1 MAGYLLRS
9 AVMGITVWVLQFLL
23 AIAFCAA
30 GLMKL
35 LRPKAEL
42 RERMTWVADVTP
54 RGIKLIG
61 TIELLGGLGLVL
73 PALTGIA
80 PVLTLIAAIGLSLVM
95 IGALVVHAR
104 LHDAPGQFAPAIVL
118 LILLLLCIWGMLAVG
133 RV

>member
-1 MAGYLLRS
+1 
-9 AVMGITVWVLQFLL
+9 MGIAVWVLQFLL

-42 RERMTWVADVTP
+42 RERMAWVENVTP
-54 RGIKLIG
+54 RGIKLVG
-61 TIELLGGLGLVL
+61 AIELLGGLGLVL

-80 PVLTLIAAIGLSLVM
+80 PVLTLLAAIGLAIVM
-95 IGALVVHAR
+95 VAAIAVHVRLKDPVGQIAPALV
-104 LHDAPGQFAPAIVL
+104 L
-118 LILLLLCIWGMLAVG
+118 LLLLLLCIWGLLAVG